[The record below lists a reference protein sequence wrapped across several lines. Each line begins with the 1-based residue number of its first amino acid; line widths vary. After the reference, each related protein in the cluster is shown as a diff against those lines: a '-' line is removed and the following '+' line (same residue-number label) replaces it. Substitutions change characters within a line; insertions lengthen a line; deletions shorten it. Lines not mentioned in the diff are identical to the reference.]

1 MRQTTDILMDIRRI
15 RKMHECMLKSLCE
28 TYQLTQIEA
37 DIISFLYNNPEKDM
51 AGDIVE
57 LRLLS
62 KGNVSKAVDQL
73 IQKKLVEKRQDLD
86 DRRKA
91 HLSLTPDADGILHD
105 IKEINQAFWDTIFE
119 GFSEEERKQYELFNI
134 RISENTKRAMKKG
147 GKNE

>member
-1 MRQTTDILMDIRRI
+1 MRQTTDVLMDIRRI
-15 RKMHECMLKSLCE
+15 RKMHEHMLKGLCE

-73 IQKKLVEKRQDLD
+73 LQRKLIQKRQDVK
-86 DRRKA
+86 DRRKV
-91 HLSLTPDADGILHD
+91 HLSLTSAADEILCD
-105 IKEINQAFWDTIFE
+105 IKEINQVFWSTIFE
-119 GFSEEERKQYELFNI
+119 GFSDEEREQYEAFHI
-134 RISENTKRAMKKG
+134 RISENTKRAMRKG
-147 GKNE
+147 GKHE